1 MYLSVFGNES
11 EEGSS
16 KEVDLSDVGSLVR
29 SLKENIDKLSDD
41 LTRRDGIITG
51 LNKSMVAIKRN
62 LNFESG
68 HIIVKGI
75 KLLI

>member
-29 SLKENIDKLSDD
+29 SWRK
-41 LTRRDGIITG
+41 T
-51 LNKSMVAIKRN
+51 
-62 LNFESG
+62 
-68 HIIVKGI
+68 
-75 KLLI
+75 